1 MAKPLFIFAT
11 QRSGTN
17 FLRSCLASDARI
29 ANLHEIF
36 GFNGRPALF
45 WQHRKKV
52 TEKHPEMVYPSDD
65 NMSRLFELFIQEFV
79 EPLNTEYAL
88 MDVKYNSV
96 HNLNPAWHSLL
107 DVPFLLKQIKKHQ
120 FPVIHLVRRNVLETY
135 VSNVIAAQTGQF
147 VARSDGDV
155 KDVKVKLDS
164 SILIGELSR
173 RLSEIQVFEN
183 WLNRI
188 GLDKVYSL
196 DYEQIRG
203 LNTGVVPDCIAE
215 MLNDLGI
222 SVDCLT
228 PGTVKLV
235 RSLDD
240 TVENFNSEVMP
251 LLQGSDLG
259 YLLKAA

>member
-65 NMSRLFELFIQEFV
+65 NMSSLFESFIQEF
-79 EPLNTEYAL
+79 
-88 MDVKYNSV
+88 V

-120 FPVIHLVRRNVLETY
+120 FPAIHLVRRNVLETY

>member
-1 MAKPLFIFAT
+1 MCI
-11 QRSGTN
+11 RDS
-17 FLRSCLASDARI
+17 
-29 ANLHEIF
+29 
-36 GFNGRPALF
+36 
-45 WQHRKKV
+45 
-52 TEKHPEMVYPSDD
+52 
-65 NMSRLFELFIQEFV
+65 
-79 EPLNTEYAL
+79 
-88 MDVKYNSV
+88 
-96 HNLNPAWHSLL
+96 
-107 DVPFLLKQIKKHQ
+107 
-120 FPVIHLVRRNVLETY
+120 
-135 VSNVIAAQTGQF
+135 VSNVRAKRTGQY
-147 VARSDGDV
+147 VANLGD
-155 KDVKVKLDS
+155 DVESVNVRLDLS
-164 SILIGELSR
+164 NLINELSR